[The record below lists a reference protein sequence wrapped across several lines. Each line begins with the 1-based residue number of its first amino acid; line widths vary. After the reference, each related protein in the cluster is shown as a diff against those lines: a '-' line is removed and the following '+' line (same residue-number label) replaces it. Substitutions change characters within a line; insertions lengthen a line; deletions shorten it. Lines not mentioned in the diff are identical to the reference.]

1 MSKHAC
7 LPEKSAG
14 AFFGAQEE
22 SVRAEWQILAFVV
35 IQEAGGTASGFIASC
50 WAKELR
56 DFGREAAAQG
66 WFLFAI

>member
-22 SVRAEWQILAFVV
+22 SVRADWQILAFVV
-35 IQEAGGTASGFIASC
+35 IQEAGLDASGFIASC
-50 WAKELR
+50 
-56 DFGREAAAQG
+56 
-66 WFLFAI
+66 